1 MPTPAVLDAPAAPA
15 DARRSGAVAEEP
27 LTLSPALSARVR
39 RELAASKFANADAL
53 LRAALN
59 LRQIILREGD
69 RPPVI
74 RDPDRRGIPLAE
86 VMRDLDEKYGFL
98 EEEGPVDP
106 DEVDG

>member
-1 MPTPAVLDAPAAPA
+1 MSAPAVLDPPAAPA
-15 DARRSGAVAEEP
+15 DGWVGEGTDEEP
-27 LTLSPALSARVR
+27 MTLSPALSARVR
-39 RELAASKFANADAL
+39 RELAASEFANVDAL

-59 LRQIILREGD
+59 LRQIVLREGN

-98 EEEGPVDP
+98 EEEGLVGP